1 MSIFLYF
8 RNQIYMCSV
17 MIHGMRLLFAV
28 LMMGAT
34 AAMAQPAQQDMDAK
48 YATGL
53 VKAGTAAPD
62 FKMKTPEGK
71 TIQLSK
77 FAKGKTVVL
86 DFWASWCP
94 DCRKDAPEVVRM
106 YESYRQYGVE
116 FIGVS
121 MDTDV
126 EAWKKAIG
134 KFGIRY
140 PQVSELKKFK
150 ETYIAK
156 AYGVN
161 WIPSM
166 VVVGPDG
173 QVKLSTVLTYKVD
186 KYLKE
191 LTTGAYQGGQKGEV
205 VSIDGDHGRL
215 KALIQK
221 PELKP
226 GEKCP
231 MVIFCHGFN
240 GTMNGPLFELVA
252 DTLQAHGIASIR
264 FDFNGHGESE
274 GEFKD
279 MTVPNEI
286 EDAKKVVEYVR
297 DLKYVSSLAI
307 VGHSQ
312 GGVVASMT
320 AGLLSE
326 ELGEPAFK
334 AVALMAPA
342 AVLRDDAIRG
352 STMGKTYDPFD
363 PGEYVELWGG
373 LKLGGNYIRTAF
385 SLPIYETAAK
395 YQGPALIIHGNA
407 DRVVPYTYGERF
419 HQIWPKSKLVIQE
432 YFDHGFSQNVY
443 RTTDIVSEYLIK
455 QLNSIKVS
463 DR

>member
-1 MSIFLYF
+1 MAV
-8 RNQIYMCSV
+8 C
-17 MIHGMRLLFAV
+17 LL
-28 LMMGAT
+28 LGAT
-34 AAMAQPAQQDMDAK
+34 VKTMAQFGPQQDQDSK
-48 YATGL
+48 YATEL
-53 VKAGTAAPD
+53 IKAGTAAPD
-62 FKMKTPEGK
+62 FKMLTPDGK
-71 TIQLSK
+71 KFQFSK

-106 YESYRQYGVE
+106 YQAYKEKGVE
-116 FIGVS
+116 FLGVS

-126 EAWKKAIG
+126 DAWKKAIE
-134 KFGIRY
+134 KFGIEY

-150 ETYIAK
+150 ETDIAK

-166 VVVGPDG
+166 VVIGADG
-173 QVKLSTVLTYKVD
+173 KVALSTVLTYKVD

-191 LTTGAYQGGQKGEV
+191 LTTGAYVPAQKGER
-205 VSIDGDHGRL
+205 VSIDGDHGKL
-215 KALIQK
+215 SALIQK
-221 PELKP
+221 PELQP

-231 MVIFCHGFN
+231 MVVFCHGFS
-240 GTMNGPLFELVA
+240 GTKDGPLFELIC

-264 FDFNGHGESE
+264 FDFNGHGQSE

-297 DLKYVSSLAI
+297 DLNYVSDLAI
-307 VGHSQ
+307 AGHSQ
-312 GGVVASMT
+312 GGVVAAMT
-320 AGLLSE
+320 AGELSE
-326 ELGEPAFK
+326 ALGEPAFK

-352 STMGKTYDPFD
+352 NTMGKSYDPFD
-363 PGEYVELWGG
+363 AGEYVELWGG

-385 SLPIYETAAK
+385 TLPIYETAAK
-395 YQGPALIIHGNA
+395 YQGPAIIVHGNA

-419 HQIWPKSKLVIQE
+419 HQIWPKSEYVMQE
-432 YFDHGFSQNVY
+432 FFDHGFSQNVY
-443 RTTDIVSEYLIK
+443 RSTDIVAQFLLTALK
-455 QLNSIKVS
+455 
-463 DR
+463 

>member
-1 MSIFLYF
+1 MTLSLLALL
-8 RNQIYMCSV
+8 
-17 MIHGMRLLFAV
+17 MIGV
-28 LMMGAT
+28 TAT
-34 AAMAQPAQQDMDAK
+34 KAQSAQPDFDDK
-48 YATGL
+48 YATEL

-62 FKMKTPEGK
+62 FKMKTPDGK
-71 TIQLSK
+71 NFQFSK
-77 FAKGKTVVL
+77 WAKGNKGKTVVL

-94 DCRKDAPEVVRM
+94 DCRKDAPEVIRL
-106 YESYRQYGVE
+106 YEAYHPYGID
-116 FIGVS
+116 FIGIS

-126 EAWKKAIG
+126 EAWKKAIE
-134 KFGIRY
+134 KFGITY

-150 ETYIAK
+150 ETDIAK
-156 AYGVN
+156 AYGVK

-166 VVVGPDG
+166 VVVGSDG
-173 QVKLSTVLTYKVD
+173 EVKLSTVLTYKVD

-191 LTTGAYQGGQKGEV
+191 LTTGSYQAAQKGEAV
-205 VSIDGDHGRL
+205 FIDGDHGRL

-221 PELKP
+221 PELQQ

-231 MVIFCHGFN
+231 MVIFCHGFS
-240 GTMNGPLFELVA
+240 GTKDGPLFELVA

-297 DLKYVSSLAI
+297 DLRYVSTIAI
-307 VGHSQ
+307 AGHSQ
-312 GGVVASMT
+312 GGVVAAMT
-320 AGLLSE
+320 AGQLSE
-326 ELGEPAFK
+326 ELGEPAFQ

-352 STMGKTYDPFD
+352 STMGKQYDPFD

-373 LKLGGNYIRTAF
+373 LKLGGEYIRTSF

-395 YQGPALIIHGNA
+395 YQGPALIIHGNG

-419 HQIWPKSKLVIQE
+419 HQIWPKSELVIQE

-443 RTTDIVSEYLIK
+443 RTTDIVSDYLIK
-455 QLNSIKVS
+455 QLKGK
-463 DR
+463 

>member
-1 MSIFLYF
+1 MTIMKKIS
-8 RNQIYMCSV
+8 QI
-17 MIHGMRLLFAV
+17 LLM
-28 LMMGAT
+28 LLIMGAT
-34 AAMAQPAQQDMDAK
+34 TTKAQSIQQDMDDK
-48 YATGL
+48 YATEL
-53 VKAGTAAPD
+53 VKAGTIAPD
-62 FKMKTPEGK
+62 FKMKTPDGK
-71 TIQLSK
+71 TLQLSK
-77 FAKGKTVVL
+77 YGKGKTVVL

-94 DCRKDAPEVVRM
+94 DCRKDAPEVVRL
-106 YESYRQYGVE
+106 YEKYHQYGIE
-116 FIGVS
+116 FIGIS

-126 EAWKKAIG
+126 EAWKKAIE
-134 KFGIRY
+134 KYGIAY

-150 ETYIAK
+150 ETDIAK
-156 AYGVN
+156 AYGVK

-173 QVKLSTVLTYKVD
+173 QVKLSTVLTYKLD

-191 LTTGAYQGGQKGEV
+191 LTTGAYKGASQGESV
-205 VSIDGDHGRL
+205 FIDGDHGRL
-215 KALIQK
+215 KAIIQK
-221 PELKP
+221 PEMKQ
-226 GEKCP
+226 GGRCP
-231 MVIFCHGFN
+231 MVIFCHGFS
-240 GTMNGPLFELVA
+240 GTKDGPMFELIA

-297 DLKYVSSLAI
+297 DLRYVSELAI

-320 AGLLSE
+320 AGQLSE

-352 STMGKTYDPFD
+352 NTMGKQYDPFD

-373 LKLGGNYIRTAF
+373 LKLGGQYIRTAF
-385 SLPIYETAAK
+385 NLPIYETAAK

-407 DRVVPYTYGERF
+407 DRVVPYTYGKRF
-419 HQIWPKSKLVIQE
+419 HEIWPKSELVIQE
-432 YFDHGFSQNVY
+432 YFDHGFSQNLY
-443 RTTDIVSEYLIK
+443 RTTDIVSDFLIK
-455 QLNSIKVS
+455 HLK
-463 DR
+463 

>member
-1 MSIFLYF
+1 MKKKA
-8 RNQIYMCSV
+8 
-17 MIHGMRLLFAV
+17 LLFS
-28 LMMGAT
+28 LLLMGAT
-34 AAMAQPAQQDMDAK
+34 VAKAQAAQPDFDDK
-48 YATGL
+48 YATEL

-62 FKMKTPEGK
+62 FKMKTPDGK
-71 TIQLSK
+71 NFQFSK

-94 DCRKDAPEVVRM
+94 DCRKDAPEVVRL
-106 YESYRQYGVE
+106 YEKYRQYGIE
-116 FIGVS
+116 FIGIS

-126 EAWKKAIG
+126 EAWKKAIE
-134 KFGIRY
+134 KYGIKY

-150 ETYIAK
+150 ETDIAK
-156 AYGVN
+156 AYGVK

-191 LTTGAYQGGQKGEV
+191 LTTGKYAGPGKGEAV
-205 VSIDGDHGRL
+205 FIDGDHGRL

-221 PELKP
+221 PELKQ

-231 MVIFCHGFN
+231 MVIFCHGFS
-240 GTMNGPLFELVA
+240 GTKDGPMFELIA

-286 EDAKKVVEYVR
+286 EDAKKVVEYVS
-297 DLKYVSSLAI
+297 DLRYVSSLAI

-312 GGVVASMT
+312 GGVVAAMT
-320 AGLLSE
+320 AGQLSE
-326 ELGEPAFK
+326 AMGESPFK

-352 STMGKTYDPFD
+352 STMGKQYDPFA

-373 LKLGGNYIRTAF
+373 LKLGGQYIRTAF
-385 SLPIYETAAK
+385 SLSIYETAAK
-395 YQGPALIIHGNA
+395 YQGEALIIHGNA

-419 HQIWPKSKLVIQE
+419 HQIWPKSELVIQE
-432 YFDHGFSQNVY
+432 YFDHGFSQNIY

-455 QLNSIKVS
+455 QLK
-463 DR
+463 